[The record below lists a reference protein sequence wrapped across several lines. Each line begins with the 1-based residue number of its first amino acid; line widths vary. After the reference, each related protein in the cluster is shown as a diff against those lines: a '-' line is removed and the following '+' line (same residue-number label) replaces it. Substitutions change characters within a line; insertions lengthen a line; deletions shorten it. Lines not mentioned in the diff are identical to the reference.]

1 MGHKRCISSPL
12 TQACKRQRSFC
23 ATEDGRLSPHQD
35 GSICHKK
42 HVKFASNVDGSVKTW
57 ERYIDVL
64 RIDLDKSNMFYS
76 REEKEEILEE
86 CEEAI
91 DHFKQRNLEATSNFE
106 AVFKYC
112 RQPPSH
118 EASSLLES
126 VQLHVPV
133 DARGMEWGWAGSVTA
148 GYKKT
153 HVKNLLKAQDQAKR
167 LSQSMRNQVLANRS
181 LKSSRPGRVLARLM
195 GECDERNSQADLA

>member
-86 CEEAI
+86 CGEAI
-91 DHFKQRNLEATSNFE
+91 DNFKQRNLEATSNFE
-106 AVFKYC
+106 AVSSTVV
-112 RQPPSH
+112 SH
-118 EASSLLES
+118 
-126 VQLHVPV
+126 
-133 DARGMEWGWAGSVTA
+133 
-148 GYKKT
+148 
-153 HVKNLLKAQDQAKR
+153 
-167 LSQSMRNQVLANRS
+167 
-181 LKSSRPGRVLARLM
+181 RLM
-195 GECDERNSQADLA
+195 KQAVFQKVIVQGTTENH